1 LFFSPKTFGLILIQ
15 TVLHFAYYTIV
26 VSLLD
31 KSLTLAEAED
41 MGGSLVLVASQEAR
55 AKAVLGDK
63 YDPIQVKNIGRNDS
77 VLGIRNRIFL
87 GLLDPDPLVRGTYP
101 NPAPD
106 PSIFS

>member
-1 LFFSPKTFGLILIQ
+1 MHVTR
-15 TVLHFAYYTIV
+15 HTIV

-63 YDPIQVKNIGRNDS
+63 YDPIQVKNIGKMTQCWGSGTSYFWPPGSGSISQRFES
-77 VLGIRNRIFL
+77 ESGSGSFPFLIKVLS
-87 GLLDPDPLVRGTYP
+87 GLK
-101 NPAPD
+101 
-106 PSIFS
+106 